1 MRFAMKKY
9 IAILQPEVPHYR
21 TEFFDR
27 LGQVVKPMDIYVFNS
42 LESAKKAGFNIDLNG
57 LKPIPNK
64 HWHGF
69 LLYNPF
75 TILKNHDSLVLMLH
89 FGHITT
95 WLLLLTKWLHRRKI
109 ILWGQGISVK
119 RYLKESRKP
128 DWKLKWM
135 MALADG
141 VWLYTENERCMWEK
155 VFPNKNMVA
164 LGNSLSNVQEMLE
177 YKPSM
182 TKDELKSKFKISQER
197 ILIFCARFESPY
209 RRTDLLLDA
218 IKRLDSDKFGFIII
232 GAGSNKPD
240 FSSYRNVYDYGAV
253 YDQSKKRELFAIAD
267 LYFQPGWIGLS
278 AVEAMAYGKPIC
290 TFVRSEETYQCVE
303 YGYIEHGSNGLIFH
317 DIDDCIKQVQSVSN
331 EDIEKWGKNAKHY
344 VDAYL
349 TPTHMA
355 QQAISVIQNM

>member
-1 MRFAMKKY
+1 MIDN

-21 TEFFDR
+21 TEFFKC
-27 LGQVVKPMDIYVFNS
+27 LNSEMETMDIYVFNS
-42 LESAKKAGFNIDLNG
+42 LESAKKSGFKIDLDG
-57 LKPIPNK
+57 LKPIANK
-64 HWHGF
+64 QWHGF

-75 TILKNHDSLVLMLH
+75 TLLKKHRTLVLMLH

-109 ILWGQGISVK
+109 IVWGQGISVK

-135 MALADG
+135 MAMADG
-141 VWLYTENERCMWEK
+141 VWLYTETERRMWEK

-164 LGNSLSNVQEMLE
+164 LGNSLSNVSEMLN
-177 YKPSM
+177 YTPSLS
-182 TKDELKSKFKISQER
+182 KEELKSKYGIKQKR

-209 RRTDLLLDA
+209 RRTDLLLEA
-218 IKRLDSDKFGFIII
+218 IKQLDSTTFGFIII

-240 FSSYRNVYDYGAV
+240 FTPFQNVYDFGAV

-290 TFVRSEETYQCVE
+290 TFVRSKETFQCVE
-303 YGYIEHGSNGLIFH
+303 YGYIEYGCNGLIFH
-317 DIDDCIKQVQSVSN
+317 DIEDCIRQVQTLS
-331 EDIEKWGKNAKHY
+331 DEKITEMGNNAKAY
-344 VDAYL
+344 VESNL
-349 TPTHMA
+349 TPKHMA
-355 QQAISVIQNM
+355 QQALSVIYRL